1 MKFKVL
7 ALSLLASAALL
18 TPMKAADKDQSGF
31 SLRVPVNAGAVTG
44 SFDIKRFAVVNGQM
58 NAIGVLNV
66 TSGAK
71 NVITTIAWPVQL
83 NSAPASAAN
92 TTNLAGL
99 AAAPVAA
106 AACPILHLTLGPL
119 NLNLLGL
126 VISIPNPIVIDITA
140 VPGPGNLLGN
150 LLCDV
155 ANLLNG
161 NTALQNL
168 VNALNQLLASL

>member
-1 MKFKVL
+1 MKFKL
-7 ALSLLASAALL
+7 MALSLLASAALL
-18 TPMKAADKDQSGF
+18 TPMKAADKDQSL

-66 TSGAK
+66 TDGTK
-71 NVITTIAWPVQL
+71 NVITTIAWPVQA
-83 NSAPASAAN
+83 NSAPVSAAGN
-92 TTNLAGL
+92 TNLAGL
-99 AAAPVAA
+99 SAAAPIAA

-126 VISIPNPIVIDITA
+126 VLSIPNPIVLNITA